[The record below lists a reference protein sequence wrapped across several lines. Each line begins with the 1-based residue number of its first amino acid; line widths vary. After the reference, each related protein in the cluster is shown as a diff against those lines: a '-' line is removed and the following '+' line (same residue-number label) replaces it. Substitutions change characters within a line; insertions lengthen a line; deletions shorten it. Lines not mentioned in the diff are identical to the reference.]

1 MIIYLMAK
9 CIKKGAIRLYRTY
22 NSTRNLIIYPVQVK
36 VNRRQMMIYKC
47 GNQLFDIKFGIRR
60 NKNVNIFM
68 VIGGRQVAMKQF
80 FIYKDEDIIAMMEG
94 TSYEFINEQS
104 CIYLRI
110 LTEDKGIVS
119 SVFIPKSFTMK
130 CSRYGTKH
138 IYLQYRGDR
147 VETILY
153 MQE

>member
-9 CIKKGAIRLYRTY
+9 GIKKRAIRLYRTY

-68 VIGGRQVAMKQF
+68 VIGGRQVVMKQF

-94 TSYEFINEQS
+94 TSYEFVNEQS

-110 LTEDKGIVS
+110 LTEDKGSVS

-138 IYLQYRGDR
+138 IYL
-147 VETILY
+147 
-153 MQE
+153 